1 MSIIKNILKA
11 SFILSFLFLSCSP
24 KVHENFESN
33 HYIKDYRIHSFND
46 SLKLS
51 FNSPSDIIYSTDKV
65 KLIKQ
70 LRKSNINLS
79 GEVLF
84 FGITKLPEYEFYV
97 TVSLSPENKLSVDLF
112 KYDTIIENNFI
123 TFIGRP
129 HSEAWVKPMNSD
141 LKYMVN
147 SLVVGKG
154 YQDTKPTIFDVINK
168 YSNSNNFYPAF
179 TEIQRF
185 PTFNENDE
193 WTKLQFELTFSSFLG
208 ITDNYLELLDKY
220 ESEQKLPPELLEK
233 VVFNS
238 KNNVEPISSI
248 LSEAKKTNLLM
259 INENHFYPHHRSIL
273 FELLPKLKNIGY
285 NTLAIEALYPN
296 QDSIL
301 NLPDSYPTINSGFY
315 TREQNFGNILRLA
328 KELDFQLVSYD
339 DFDNPNEREYS
350 QAKNL
355 YNKTFKIKPHSK
367 VIVLAG
373 IDHILEKE
381 TTSNKKWMATVFK
394 ENYQIDPLTISQTHL
409 NTFRHVLKADYTL
422 IKGSQFDNH
431 TYSSVDYHL
440 INNKYDNTVFDNYFD
455 YINET
460 KWDVQLSLFLTDEV
474 DSSYQ
479 NKIPYFTTILKP
491 GVKHKLPYYQNKNIS
506 IVTYNLNGEIIS
518 ESVKTPLK

>member
-1 MSIIKNILKA
+1 MFVFLKNIWHLQSPNDMCSYVHSYRNKLRRVMSLIKDVLKT
-11 SFILSFLFLSCSP
+11 SFILSFLFFSCSP
-24 KVHENFESN
+24 KIHENFESN

-70 LRKSNINLS
+70 IRKSSINLS

-84 FGITKLPEYEFYV
+84 YGITKLPEYEFYV
-97 TVSLSPENKLSVDLF
+97 TVSLSPENKLSGDLF
-112 KYDTIIENNFI
+112 KFDTIIENNFI

-129 HSEAWVKPMNSD
+129 HSKDWVKPMSSD
-141 LKYMVN
+141 LKYMVS
-147 SLVVGKG
+147 SLIIGKG

-179 TEIQRF
+179 REIQRF

-208 ITDNYLELLDKY
+208 RTNDYLELIGKY
-220 ESEQKLPPELLEK
+220 ESEQKLLPELIEK

-248 LSEAKKTNLLM
+248 MNEAKKTNLLM

-273 FELLPKLKNIGY
+273 FELLPKLKDIGY
-285 NTLAIEALYPN
+285 TTLAIEALYP
-296 QDSIL
+296 
-301 NLPDSYPTINSGFY
+301 
-315 TREQNFGNILRLA
+315 
-328 KELDFQLVSYD
+328 
-339 DFDNPNEREYS
+339 
-350 QAKNL
+350 
-355 YNKTFKIKPHSK
+355 KTFKIKPHSK

-373 IDHILEKE
+373 LDHILEKE

-409 NTFRHVLKADYTL
+409 NTYRHIIKTDYTL

-440 INNKYDNTVFDNYFD
+440 INNKYDNTVFENYFE

-491 GVKHKLPYYQNKNIS
+491 GVKYKLPYYQNKNVS
-506 IVTYNLNGEIIS
+506 IVIYNLNGEIIS
-518 ESVKTPLK
+518 ESIKTPLK